1 MFKYHPLG
9 NSAFLVKVGDVISI
23 DNHKLIR
30 ELVQGIEQL
39 RISGIIELVP
49 TYNELM
55 VIYNPS
61 KINYINLLDKL
72 KSIESNLNPKDLLA
86 TKLITIPVCYDN
98 KFAPDLEI
106 VAKRNNLDVNEV
118 IKIHSATKYLVYML
132 GFTPGF
138 CYLGGMDKRI
148 ATPRKEVP
156 RQLIEAGS
164 VGIAGEQTGIYP
176 IDSPGGWQLIGK
188 TPIKLF
194 DPNRNPE
201 FIIEAGNYI
210 KFNPVSVKEYL
221 MIKKQVESKT
231 YKLDFTVLSE

>member
-1 MFKYHPLG
+1 MFKYYPLG